1 MDKSVSKPPPCL
13 AVRTQGGERQGV
25 LRANPLGSP
34 GSRLATTASR
44 PWMPNKPFT
53 LLLLGLSVI
62 ALANIAR
69 ADDLELPQNA
79 RPFTTTTPFAAQ
91 DEKKVLVYFK
101 YDCPYCREY
110 HAMLTGWGQ
119 TLPAGYSLEFVP
131 VIESGDNGQPLK
143 KNIVPFMLY
152 ETMERIPGVGPA
164 NLQSFSER
172 AYAIEQDGPMKP
184 NGNDAEW
191 KAAVHRA
198 GVSGP
203 QMENAAAWASQWMP
217 DAINRQV
224 HYQLKETPTL
234 VICGKYEVSPG
245 ITNGDHAMFQQLIN
259 GVMSKCMIDQGLK
272 PTGG

>member
-1 MDKSVSKPPPCL
+1 MTTGESMIKSACKLLFV
-13 AVRTQGGERQGV
+13 ATIG
-25 LRANPLGSP
+25 LG
-34 GSRLATTASR
+34 R
-44 PWMPNKPFT
+44 
-53 LLLLGLSVI
+53 I
-62 ALANIAR
+62 AW

-79 RPFTTTTPFAAQ
+79 QPFTVTTPFAAQ

-110 HAMLTGWGQ
+110 HSMLTGWGQ

-131 VIESGDNGQPLK
+131 VIESATSGQPLK

-152 ETMERIPGVGPA
+152 ETMERIPGVGAA
-164 NLQSFSER
+164 NLQAFSER

-191 KAAVHRA
+191 KAAVHHA
-198 GVSGP
+198 GVSGT
-203 QMENAAAWASQWMP
+203 QIESAAAWTNQWMP
-217 DAINRQV
+217 DAVSRQV

-259 GVMSKCMIDQGLK
+259 GVMSKCLIDHGVK
-272 PTGG
+272 PGGG